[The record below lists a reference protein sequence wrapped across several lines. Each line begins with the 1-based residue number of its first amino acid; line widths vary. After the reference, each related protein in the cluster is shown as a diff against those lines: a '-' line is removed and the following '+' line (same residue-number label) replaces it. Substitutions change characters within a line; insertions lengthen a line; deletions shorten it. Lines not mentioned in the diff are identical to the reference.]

1 MYPQRSFKEKVIN
14 FHGGCKGP
22 DMQAI
27 RILGS
32 LIGVSQIEN
41 FKSINEELIPI
52 IETEVCPSESRNK
65 YYETHKTGYSFT
77 SDKAGPLLDGGFDSF
92 EALYGDQLQ
101 HNKKFDKFFNSLE
114 KDLDIFLRGLKYKDV
129 NYFITKSWVA
139 YTEKGEHIAAHDHGA
154 SHFSFVYYVLLNKK
168 HSPLTFYEPTQ
179 RFYMPDATEWNEQNH
194 QNVTINNEPGQLI
207 IFPSWLKHG
216 TKKTEENSPRISIS
230 GDIIMTA
237 ELNKVSE
244 ILIPNPKTWR
254 AL

>member
-1 MYPQRSFKEKVIN
+1 MRPFDKKVIN

-22 DMQAI
+22 EMQTT

-32 LIGVSQIEN
+32 LIGVSLIDN
-41 FKSINEELIPI
+41 FKKINEQLIPI
-52 IETEVCPSESRNK
+52 IEKEICPPEFRNK
-65 YYETHKTGYSFT
+65 YYESHKTGYSFT

-101 HNKKFDKFFNSLE
+101 LNEKFEKFFFSLE
-114 KDLDIFLRGLKYKDV
+114 KDLSIFLGNLKYKDV

-139 YTEKGEHIAAHDHGA
+139 YTEKGEHIASHDHGA
-154 SHFSFVYYVLLNKK
+154 SHFSFVYYVQINEN
-168 HSPLTFYEPTQ
+168 HSPLTFYEPTN

-207 IFPSWLKHG
+207 VFPSWLKHG
-216 TKKTEENSPRISIS
+216 TKKTQENSPRISIS

-237 ELNKVSE
+237 EKNKVSE
-244 ILIPNPKTWR
+244 ILLPNPATWR
-254 AL
+254 QL